1 MKIYL
6 TPELNYLKDDLET
19 LGHTVVNSNIRNIEA
34 VICDLKNQQNRE
46 VDILNNIYN
55 RNNDIL
61 VIDSG
66 SKSINDI
73 ENILEKQHLQ
83 GTFL

>member
-6 TPELNYLKDDLET
+6 TPKLNYLKDDLET

-34 VICDLKNQQNRE
+34 VICDLKNQKNRE
-46 VDILNNIYN
+46 EDILNNIYN

>member
-19 LGHTVVNSNIRNIEA
+19 LGHTVVNSNIKNIEA
-34 VICDLKNQQNRE
+34 VICDLKNQQNKE
-46 VDILNNIYN
+46 EDILNNIYY

>member
-6 TPELNYLKDDLET
+6 TPKLNYLKDDLET